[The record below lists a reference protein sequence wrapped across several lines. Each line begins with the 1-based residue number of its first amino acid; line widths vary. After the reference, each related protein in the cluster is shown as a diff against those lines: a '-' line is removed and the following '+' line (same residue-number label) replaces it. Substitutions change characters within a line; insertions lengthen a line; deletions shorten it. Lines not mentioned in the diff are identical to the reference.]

1 MSAVQIALTII
12 LTVYGQ
18 LALKW
23 HMERAGEIPPGSVA
37 AVFFLFKQL
46 LSPLVISSFASAF
59 FASLTWMAAISRMQ
73 LSIAYPFMS
82 LAFPLV
88 SLLSV
93 PLFGEHFTPLKGMG
107 TGFILLGLFLLS
119 R

>member
-1 MSAVQIALTII
+1 MSAVYIAVTIL

-23 HMERAGEIPPGSVA
+23 HMNRAGEVPSEAIA
-37 AVFFLFKQL
+37 AVLFLCRQL

-59 FASLTWMAAISRMQ
+59 IAGLTWMAAVSRMQ

-88 SLLSV
+88 ALLSA
-93 PLFGEHFTPLKGMG
+93 PLFGEQFTPLKGMG
-107 TGFILLGLFLLS
+107 TALILLGLFLLS

>member
-1 MSAVQIALTII
+1 MNAVNVALTIL

-23 HMERAGEIPPGSVA
+23 HMNRAGDMPAESLA
-37 AVFFLFKQL
+37 AVIFLCKQL

-59 FASLTWMAAISRMQ
+59 LAALTWMAAISRMP

-93 PLFGEHFTPLKGMG
+93 LLFGEQFTQLKFAG
-107 TGFILLGLFLLS
+107 TAFILLGLFLLS